1 MEVYQVIYTSCQN
14 GLVDSALG
22 LTSKPGHKIYSCSQ
36 GLTRE
41 NLDEIIRFSS
51 YRLPKNNTKEYSEV
65 VGDPGV
71 SDGFPKVF
79 RTITLSD
86 GKVAAI
92 QSVFAG
98 VDYQGYEG
106 NFFAH
111 AFVFEDFDNDFL
123 PERLYGSKDFKKYLS
138 AEEAECENVEF
149 LPQIEMPHISGFFDE
164 NIYTFINE
172 NKKKMSYLLDSA
184 IKVLS
189 GDEYNNLCIV
199 TKSEEE
205 TAKFLIA
212 LKYLI
217 PKNISSNM
225 GISTYNVYLPSDRQ
239 EKVIFHGTI
248 RGENNITDEAIEYR
262 KNCLY
267 IEMDKLN
274 EEEIKDSFLLEKWT
288 PEELVKQYNE
298 LRIRTVEGFINWIAT
313 YNDTTK
319 AGMGSKLLKLRATA
333 GETAFIKRANEI
345 YPELEKEEYDN
356 VRFEITKVMYDN
368 IDYFQ
373 KNFADL
379 IQKYI
384 KITITKLCE
393 GESYDFSGV
402 FSSKLNERSQIVEL
416 KKQIGEIME
425 HVGKTE
431 SKMSAKN
438 KVVLLGFFAHI
449 KHKFGDESWRD
460 FFGGNREHLT
470 IFVKMGAQ
478 TLVTGSGI
486 NPFESPSNWTVED
499 MCEFVAFLEAST
511 EDARLKKMCLKY
523 IYSTHDVDWAYY
535 GITKTKHKKTAKAQ
549 QADME
554 KIHTMLKRVGYE
566 PYNNGKYTDLVT
578 FVHNDMEQS
587 VSPILITRTLYAYHQ
602 WLKTYGD
609 QAKAKA
615 KAIELRELLL
625 EMKKTQKSLYNY
637 MIPKL
642 ALEII
647 ESKGHYH
654 EIIINI
660 ETMYN
665 GFWNWFLI
673 GYNKCKKDDDKAL
686 TYTRIYK
693 ANKAKMSRLPVRKKL
708 RATFG
713 NIDD

>member
-14 GLVDSALG
+14 GLIDSALG
-22 LTSKPGHKIYSCSQ
+22 LTSKPGYKIYSCSE

-65 VGDPGV
+65 VGDPNV

-79 RTITLSD
+79 RTINLSD
-86 GKVAAI
+86 GKMAVI

-111 AFVFEDFDNDFL
+111 AFIFENFDNDFL
-123 PERLYGSKDFKKYLS
+123 PERFYGSKDFRKYLT
-138 AEEAECENVEF
+138 AEEAECEIVNF
-149 LPQIEMPHISGFFDE
+149 LPQPEIPHISGFFDE

-189 GDEYNNLCIV
+189 GDDYNNLCIV

-205 TAKFLIA
+205 TAKYLIA

-217 PKNISSNM
+217 PKNISENM

-274 EEEIKDSFLLEKWT
+274 DDEINGSFLLEKWT
-288 PEELVKQYNE
+288 PQELVNEYSE

-313 YNDTTK
+313 YTDTTK

-333 GETAFIKRANEI
+333 GETAFVKRANQI
-345 YPELEKEEYDN
+345 YPNLANEEYDN

-373 KNFADL
+373 KHFAEL
-379 IQKYI
+379 IQNYI

-393 GESYDFSGV
+393 GENYDFSGV

-416 KKQIGEIME
+416 KKQITEIME

-438 KVVLLGFFAHI
+438 KIVLLGFFAHI

-460 FFGGNREHLT
+460 FFGGNKQHLT
-470 IFVKMGAQ
+470 IFVRIGAQ

-486 NPFESPSNWTVED
+486 NPFETPSNWTLED

-511 EDARLKKMCLKY
+511 ENEKLKNMCLKY
-523 IYSTHDVDWAYY
+523 IYSTNDVDWAYY

-554 KIHTMLKRVGYE
+554 KIHTMIKRVGYE

-587 VSPILITRTLYAYHQ
+587 VSPVLMTRTLYTYHQ

-609 QAKAKA
+609 QARAKA
-615 KAIELRELLL
+615 KAIELRELIL

-637 MIPKL
+637 MMPKL

-647 ESKGHYH
+647 ESRGHYH

-708 RATFG
+708 RAVFG